1 MIVYTIGFTKKSAE
15 EFFSLL
21 KQNQIRLLIDTRISN
36 NTQLAGYTKSTDLAY
51 FLRKLANIEYD
62 YRPDLAPTK
71 ELLKRWRERVI
82 SWKEYEDEYLGL
94 LENRQTY
101 QDFIEK
107 YQKYDKVCLLCSEA
121 TPEYCHR
128 RLLAEK
134 LAKTFQGEIEVI
146 HL

>member
-82 SWKEYEDEYLGL
+82 NWKEYEDEYLGL

-107 YQKYDKVCLLCSEA
+107 QK
-121 TPEYCHR
+121 
-128 RLLAEK
+128 
-134 LAKTFQGEIEVI
+134 
-146 HL
+146 